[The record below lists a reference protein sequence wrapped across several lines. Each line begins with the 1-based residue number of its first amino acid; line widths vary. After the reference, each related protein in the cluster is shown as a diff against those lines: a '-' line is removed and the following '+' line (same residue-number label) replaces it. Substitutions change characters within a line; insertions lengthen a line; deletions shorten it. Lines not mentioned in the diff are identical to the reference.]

1 MIGAIVPITILF
13 LQKEKK
19 AMDIKLFDLDNRLSL
34 CASMVRKNHRVA
46 DIGTDHAYLPVWLCK
61 NNIATSAIAA
71 DINPEPLK
79 RGVQTIEK
87 YCATSLVTPCLS
99 DGLQQINPELVDDII
114 IAGMGGEL
122 IADIISKAPWI
133 KNEKH
138 HLILQPM
145 TKADCLREYLYSNGF
160 DIKYEE
166 ATIAEN
172 KLYTVMSVFY
182 TGVVSDNICLKKYYG
197 ALTPDQKAENK
208 SYIEKT
214 ANALLKK
221 GNGMLTADKYSS
233 TANNYISYAKA
244 LTAYAETG
252 TEQSIT
258 TVQDIY
264 SYIDSFAPFNTALDY
279 DNVGTLVGNS
289 NAVTKNVLIALDIT
303 ADVVKEAEKMGAD
316 LIISHHPV
324 IFRPL
329 KSVKSN
335 SIPYMLA
342 QRNIN
347 AICAHTNLDVSPK
360 GVNLCFAKA
369 LGLEN
374 IYHHSEGIAVG
385 DLKAGASYTSKQLAM
400 HVKESLNCN
409 GVRYTDIKN
418 KITRVA
424 VGGGAGGEYIYLAK
438 ELGANAYVTGEI
450 KHNYI
455 LESHDIDLTVVDAGH
470 YKTEDVV
477 IDYLVTELS
486 KVFPQVNFVK
496 SKAFTDY
503 INYI

>member
-1 MIGAIVPITILF
+1 MIGAFVPITILLF
-13 LQKEKK
+13 GKRKIME
-19 AMDIKLFDLDNRLSL
+19 IRLFDLDNRLGL
-34 CASMVRKNHRVA
+34 CASLVRKNHRVA

-61 NNIATSAIAA
+61 SNIATSAIAS
-71 DINPEPLK
+71 DVNPEPLK
-79 RGVQTIEK
+79 RGMQTIEK
-87 YCATSLVTPCLS
+87 YCATNVTACLS
-99 DGLQQINPELVDDII
+99 DGLQQINPDMVDDII

-122 IADIISKAPWI
+122 IADIISKTPWV
-133 KNEKH
+133 KNEKY

-145 TKADCLREYLYSNGF
+145 SKADFLREYLYSNGF

-166 ATIAEN
+166 ATVAEN
-172 KLYTVMSVFY
+172 KLYTVMSVYF
-182 TGVVSDNICLKKYYG
+182 TGETPQDISLKKYCG
-197 ALTPDQKAENK
+197 ALNPAVKQENK

-221 GNGMLTADKYSS
+221 GNGILTSDKFSS
-233 TANNYISYAKA
+233 RAITYISYANA
-244 LTAYAETG
+244 LADYAKTG
-252 TEQSIT
+252 TLHSIA
-258 TVQDIY
+258 TVNDIY

-279 DNVGTLVGNS
+279 DNVGMLVGNS
-289 NAVTKNVLIALDIT
+289 KAVVKNVLVALDIT
-303 ADVVKEAEKMGAD
+303 ADVIKEAERLGAD

-329 KSVKSN
+329 KSVNSD

-347 AICAHTNLDVSPK
+347 AICAHTNLDVSPQ
-360 GVNLCFAKA
+360 GVNLCLAKA

-374 IYHHSEGIAVG
+374 IFVHSEGVAVG
-385 DLKAGASYTSKQLAM
+385 DVKADTAYSSEQLAGL
-400 HVKESLNCN
+400 VKESLNCN

-455 LESHDIDLTVVDAGH
+455 LESHDIGITVVDAGH

-477 IDYLVTELS
+477 IDYLVDRLS
-486 KVFPQVNFVK
+486 KQFPQVSFTK

-503 INYI
+503 IAYV

>member
-1 MIGAIVPITILF
+1 
-13 LQKEKK
+13 
-19 AMDIKLFDLDNRLSL
+19 MDIKLFDLDNRLSL

-61 NNIATSAIAA
+61 NNISPSAIAA

-99 DGLQQINPELVDDII
+99 DGLQQINPDLIDDII

-122 IADIISKAPWI
+122 IADIISNTPWV
-133 KNEKH
+133 KNEKY

-145 TKADCLREYLYSNGF
+145 TKADSLREYLYSNGF
-160 DIKYEE
+160 NIDYEE

-182 TGVVSDNICLKKYYG
+182 TGVASDNICIKKYYG
-197 ALTPDQKAENK
+197 ALNPSKKAENK

-244 LTAYAETG
+244 LTAYAQTG
-252 TEQSIT
+252 LAPAIT
-258 TVQDIY
+258 TVADIY
-264 SYIDSFAPFNTALDY
+264 SFIDSFAPFDTALDY

-289 NAVTKNVLIALDIT
+289 NAVVKNVLLALDIT

-324 IFRPL
+324 IFKPI
-329 KSVKSN
+329 KSVNSN

-342 QRNIN
+342 QRSIN
-347 AICAHTNLDVSPK
+347 AICAHTNLDLSPK
-360 GVNLCFAKA
+360 GVNICLANA
-369 LGLEN
+369 LGLKN
-374 IYHHSEGIAVG
+374 IYLHNEGIAVG
-385 DLKAGASYTSKQLAM
+385 DVKAGASYNSKQFAEL
-400 HVKESLNCN
+400 VKDNLNCN
-409 GVRYTDIKN
+409 GVRYTSTNN
-418 KITRVA
+418 KITKVA
-424 VGGGAGGEYIYLAK
+424 VGGGACGEYIYLAK
-438 ELGANAYVTGEI
+438 ELGANAFVTGEI

-455 LESHDIDLTVVDAGH
+455 LESHDLDLTVVDAGH

-486 KVFPQVNFVK
+486 NNFSQVTFVK
-496 SKAFTDY
+496 SKSFSDH

>member
-1 MIGAIVPITILF
+1 MEIR
-13 LQKEKK
+13 
-19 AMDIKLFDLDNRLSL
+19 LFDLDNRLGL
-34 CASMVRKNHRVA
+34 CASLVRKKHRVA

-61 NNIATSAIAA
+61 SNIAVSAIAS

-79 RGVQTIEK
+79 RGMQTIEK
-87 YCATSLVTPCLS
+87 YCATNVTACLS
-99 DGLQQINPELVDDII
+99 DGLQQINPDLVDDII

-122 IADIISKAPWI
+122 IADIISKAPWV
-133 KNEKH
+133 KNEKYQ
-138 HLILQPM
+138 LILQPM
-145 TKADCLREYLYSNGF
+145 SKADYLREYLYSNGF

-166 ATIAEN
+166 ATVAEN
-172 KLYTVMSVFY
+172 KLYTVMSVYF
-182 TGVVSDNICLKKYYG
+182 TGEVPQDISLKKYYG
-197 ALTPDQKAENK
+197 ALNPTAKPENK

-221 GNGMLTADKYSS
+221 GNGILTSDKYSS
-233 TANNYISYAKA
+233 KANTYISYAKA
-244 LTAYAETG
+244 LADYAKTG
-252 TEQSIT
+252 VLNRIT
-258 TVQDIY
+258 TVNDIY

-279 DNVGTLVGNS
+279 DNVGMLVGNS
-289 NAVTKNVLIALDIT
+289 KAVVKNVLVALDIT
-303 ADVVKEAEKMGAD
+303 ADVIKEAERLGAD

-329 KSVKSN
+329 KSVNSN

-347 AICAHTNLDVSPK
+347 AICAHTNLDVSPQ
-360 GVNLCFAKA
+360 GVNLCLAKA

-374 IYHHSEGIAVG
+374 IYVHSEGVAVG
-385 DLKAGASYTSKQLAM
+385 DVKADTAYTSEQLAKL
-400 HVKESLNCN
+400 VKESLNCN
-409 GVRYTDIKN
+409 GVRYTNIKN

-455 LESHDIDLTVVDAGH
+455 LESHDINITVVDAGH
-470 YKTEDVV
+470 YRTEDVV
-477 IDYLVTELS
+477 IDYLVNRLS
-486 KVFPQVNFVK
+486 EQFPKVSFTK

-503 INYI
+503 IAYA